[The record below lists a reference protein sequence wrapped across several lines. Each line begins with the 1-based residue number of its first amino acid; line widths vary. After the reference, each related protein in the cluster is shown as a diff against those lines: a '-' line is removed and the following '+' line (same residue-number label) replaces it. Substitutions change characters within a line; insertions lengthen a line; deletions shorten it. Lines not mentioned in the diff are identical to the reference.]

1 MYVHGMQNLPKHEKY
16 EKKYKPNQLYWGLG
30 VEHETYLQTSF
41 IRTSTIDYMLKHR
54 KQERYSVNYYNAY
67 KTSEFDQILTDIS
80 DTNLLVPILVNSH
93 TFQKTD
99 VNLQHKT
106 TYEKQPKPNPKFS
119 STTVF
124 ELLQQHNSYFKDEY
138 DKSFTFDGDTVEFIT
153 QDFYNATVE
162 QVMGELKAHE
172 TKFIDNLNATIE
184 SKPATFGLFGS
195 LAPYKIQERN
205 FGFAHYLTNL
215 SNVSMFNNGT
225 IHVNITLPT
234 MLDASSQIQ
243 NPQLFIEHHR
253 NLACLFQWFLPLFI
267 ATYGSGDPFEQI
279 LKSPSN
285 PPPIAKKHSLFAKG
299 SQRLAVSRYIGVGTY
314 DTTNMEK
321 GKILQVSKTDLE
333 TPLSWY
339 DNLYSKTMYSPLTD
353 IGLDINFNKHWSH
366 GLEFRIFDAVSYDE
380 LQQILYDIVLL
391 ADMSLMLPS
400 LSIPQKNTVWQNM
413 ITNAIWKGADT
424 NLSEEEQKLYYDIL
438 NLPQQISATQTT
450 PAMPIKEFYNKIME
464 QIYIHTSTTGICQ
477 QYMCKQTPRH
487 IPRFSN
493 KTLMLY
499 DTIYPFYSVSPLVQL
514 TDINMPNINTQSRPQ
529 PQHDTIIEIHTPQNN
544 KVQRMA
550 IPQYI
555 LHFILYLYIN
565 YVKKIY
571 KKIICSKE

>member
-1 MYVHGMQNLPKHEKY
+1 M
-16 EKKYKPNQLYWGLG
+16 
-30 VEHETYLQTSF
+30 S
-41 IRTSTIDYMLKHR
+41 KHR

-67 KTSEFDQILTDIS
+67 KTSEFDQILSEIS

-124 ELLQQHNSYFKDEY
+124 ELLQQHNPYFKEEHEN
-138 DKSFTFDGDTVEFIT
+138 SFTFDGDTIEFIT

-184 SKPATFGLFGS
+184 SKPATFGVFGS

-234 MLDASSQIQ
+234 MLNASCQIE
-243 NPQLFIEHHR
+243 NPQLFIEQHQ
-253 NLACLFQWFLPLFI
+253 NLARLFQWFLPLFI
-267 ATYGSGDPFEQI
+267 AEYGSGDPFERI

-285 PPPIAKKHSLFAKG
+285 PPPISKKHSLFAKG

-314 DTTNMEK
+314 DTTTMEK
-321 GKILQVSKTDLE
+321 GKILQVSRTDVVA
-333 TPLSWY
+333 TNTIPWY
-339 DNLYSKTMYSPLTD
+339 DNLYSKTVYATLAD

-366 GLEFRIFDAVSYDE
+366 GLEFRIFDSISYDE

-400 LSIPQKNTVWQNM
+400 AAADNALKVPQQNTLWHNM
-413 ITNAIWKGADT
+413 VTNAIWKGADT
-424 NLSEEEQKLYYDIL
+424 HLSADEQKLYYDII
-438 NLPQQISATQTT
+438 NLSQPIPITATST
-450 PAMPIKEFYNKIME
+450 PKPIPIKEFYKQIME
-464 QIYIHTSTTGICQ
+464 QIYIHTAATGICQ
-477 QYMCKQTPRH
+477 QYMCQNTPRH
-487 IPRFSN
+487 IPRFRNES
-493 KTLMLY
+493 LMLY
-499 DTIYPFYSVSPLVQL
+499 DDIYPFYSISPQHAQQLIQL
-514 TDINMPNINTQSRPQ
+514 TDINMSNITTHP
-529 PQHDTIIEIHTPQNN
+529 PHDTIIEIHSQHKNQDNTQTTTYQPLN
-544 KVQRMA
+544 KSQHPS
-550 IPQYI
+550 INQTI
-555 LHFILYLYIN
+555 LNIILYIYIN
-565 YVKKIY
+565 YIKKIY
-571 KKIICSKE
+571 KKIICARE